1 VRWQG
6 LAPALTLY
14 QVRLLLISVLPKPV
28 FDAVRAL
35 EIICYYQRRNHAAY
49 VSHRKRELAQLAAL
63 GDFAL

>member
-1 VRWQG
+1 
-6 LAPALTLY
+6 
-14 QVRLLLISVLPKPV
+14 LLISVLPKPV